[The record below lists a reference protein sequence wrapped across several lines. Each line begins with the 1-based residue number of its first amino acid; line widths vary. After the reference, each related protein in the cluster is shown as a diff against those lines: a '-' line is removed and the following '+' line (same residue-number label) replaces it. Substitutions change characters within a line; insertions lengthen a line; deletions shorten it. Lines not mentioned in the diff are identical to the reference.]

1 MDPRSDHARRLLGR
15 VGLACAVGLAVFTG
29 VLGARTYLSMAPE
42 FGARTNSGPAGF
54 ADIVDVVK
62 PAVFGVQTKVVDN
75 SHDQRAPDEASPDR
89 FFRQF
94 GAPQRPPDAQETPRA
109 PRVVTA
115 QGSGFFVSADGYA
128 VTNNHVVEGTT
139 TAEIQTDDKKTYTAK
154 VVGTDPASDL
164 ALLKVDGRDDF
175 TYVKLADKPPRIG
188 DWVLAVGNPFGLG
201 GTVTAGI
208 VSARERSVGTI
219 SYENLIQIDAP
230 INKGDSGGPTFDLN
244 GRVIGVNTMI
254 FSPSGGSIGIA
265 FAVPADTVKTVIP
278 QLKDKGSVTRG
289 WLGVQ
294 VQPVTREIADSLGL
308 RQAQGALVAEP
319 QADGPASKAGIVP
332 GDVIVSVDGT
342 AIKDPQGLTS
352 NIGAKA
358 PGKSV
363 KLGVLR
369 EGGEKTVAVVLGELS
384 AKRPT
389 PAAGRD
395 EQTTG
400 RGASDLGWKLAP
412 AGSVPAAGGQG
423 VVVVDIDPSGLAAE
437 RGFEPGDVILQ
448 VGGKFVKTP
457 DEFQNALSDA
467 RSEGKHTVLIRL
479 RSGDTMRFVAIPTG

>member
-1 MDPRSDHARRLLGR
+1 MEPRSDHARRMLGR
-15 VGLACAVGLAVFTG
+15 AGLACAVGLAVLTG
-29 VLGARTYLSMAPE
+29 VLGARAYLSMAPE
-42 FGARTNSGPAGF
+42 FGARSNSGPAGF

-62 PAVFGVQTKVVDN
+62 PAVFGVQAKVVDN
-75 SHDQRAPDEASPDR
+75 SHDQRAPDESSDR

-94 GAPQRPPDAQETPRA
+94 GAPQRTPDAQGTPRA

-154 VVGTDPASDL
+154 VVGTDRASDL

-175 TYVKLADKPPRIG
+175 TYVKLADKPPRI

-208 VSARERSVGTI
+208 VSARERNVGTI

-230 INKGDSGGPTFDLN
+230 INKGDSGGPTFDVN

-294 VQPVTREIADSLGL
+294 VQPVTREIADGLDL

-319 QADGPASKAGIVP
+319 QADGPAAKAGIVP
-332 GDVIVSVDGT
+332 GDVISVDGT
-342 AIKDPQGLTS
+342 VIKDPQSLTG

-358 PGKSV
+358 PGTSV

-369 EGGEKTVAVVLGELS
+369 EGGEKTMTVVLGEFP
-384 AKRPT
+384 AKRAT
-389 PAAGRD
+389 SAAGRD

-400 RGASDLGWKLAP
+400 RGAFDLGWKLAP
-412 AGSVPAAGGQG
+412 AGGVAGAGGQG
-423 VVVVDIDPSGLAAE
+423 VVVVDIDPSGAAAD

-467 RSEGKHTVLIRL
+467 RSGGKHTVLIRL
-479 RSGDTMRFVAIPTG
+479 RSGDTMRFVAIPPG

>member
-1 MDPRSDHARRLLGR
+1 MGPRSDRARRLLSQAA
-15 VGLACAVGLAVFTG
+15 LAWAVGLAVLTG
-29 VLGARTYLSMAPE
+29 VLGARAYLSIPE
-42 FGARTNSGPAGF
+42 VGARTSSGPAGF

-62 PAVFGVQTKVVDN
+62 PAVVGVQAKVVDK
-75 SHDQRAPDEASPDR
+75 SHDRHAPDEQSPDR

-94 GAPQRPPDAQETPRA
+94 SAPPQRAHE
-109 PRVVTA
+109 RVVTA
-115 QGSGFFVSADGYA
+115 QGSGFFISADGYA
-128 VTNNHVVEGTT
+128 VTNNHVVDGAT

-175 TYVKLADKPPRIG
+175 AYVKLADKPPRIG

-208 VSARERSVGTI
+208 VSARERNVGTI

-278 QLKDKGSVTRG
+278 QLKDKGAVTRG

-294 VQPVTREIADSLGL
+294 VQPVTREIADGLDL
-308 RQAQGALVAEP
+308 RQAQGALVADP
-319 QADGPASKAGIVP
+319 QVDSPAAQAGIVA

-342 AIKDPQGLTS
+342 AIKEAQSLTS
-352 NIGAKA
+352 TIGAKA
-358 PGKSV
+358 PGTSV

-369 EGGEKTVAVVLGELS
+369 EGAERTVSVVLGEVA
-384 AKRPT
+384 AKRPP

-412 AGSVPAAGGQG
+412 AGSVPGAGDQG
-423 VVVVDIDPSGLAAE
+423 VVVVDLVPSGLAAD

-448 VGGKFVKTP
+448 VAGKLVKTP
-457 DEFQNALSDA
+457 DELQRALRDA
-467 RSEGKHTVLIRL
+467 RSEGKQTVLLRL
-479 RSGDTMRFVAIPTG
+479 RSGDTMRFAALPTG